1 MSLPT
6 KPLNKAGVP
15 IGAIKPQVSNQLLED
30 AHKES
35 DAVLKELEFAVDW
48 LERGRSRIPP
58 QTLWVE

>member
-15 IGAIKPQVSNQLLED
+15 PAAAKPQISNQLLED

-35 DAVLKELEFAVDW
+35 DS
-48 LERGRSRIPP
+48 GP
-58 QTLWVE
+58 QGA